1 MINLYNLISI
11 MAIFFATSH
20 SNASVIDI
28 IDAEE
33 VRKEKPVLSDS
44 LLSVAEKPKTVIT
57 FGTFDLFHIG
67 HLRILERAKSLGNKL
82 VVGISSDAFNMEK
95 KSKVTI
101 FSQEERRR
109 IIGALKCVDE
119 VFFEES
125 FEKKGEYIDQYHAD
139 IVVMGDDWLGR
150 FDGIRPHVQTVYFPR
165 TPDISTTQ
173 LIHHIKG
180 PEF

>member
-1 MINLYNLISI
+1 M
-11 MAIFFATSH
+11 
-20 SNASVIDI
+20 
-28 IDAEE
+28 
-33 VRKEKPVLSDS
+33 
-44 LLSVAEKPKTVIT
+44 
-57 FGTFDLFHIG
+57 
-67 HLRILERAKSLGNKL
+67 
-82 VVGISSDAFNMEK
+82 VVGISSDAFNMAK

-150 FDGIRPHVQTVYFPR
+150 FGGIRPHVQTVYFPR

-180 PEF
+180 HEF